1 MHTDTSLLAPP
12 LFPQTV
18 TPATPQCHPRIQTE
32 ISSTH
37 WSVLRTL
44 LLPPRSQIEKRL
56 CAFVRHPVDSQ
67 AVAFSDCTPVGFLK
81 ASNVQRLSENVPPK
95 GLHGRFPNPGRTG
108 CFQPPPERIPYVP
121 PARASDNVC
130 GKRHAADCGPS
141 RSSPAAVNPA
151 VVPEDGP
158 MSSPHRSGITD
169 AQATDCKS
177 ASTEDGG
184 PFRTDCSGLKII
196 TGTRGGLVRNEIHL
210 LHHPVIERHGISA
223 VATDGRKM
231 VPPDAPAPL
240 TLRHTAGKRS

>member
-1 MHTDTSLLAPP
+1 MHTDTSLLTPP

-37 WSVLRTL
+37 WHVLRTL
-44 LLPPRSQIEKRL
+44 LLHLRSRIEKRL
-56 CAFVRHPVDSQ
+56 CGFVCHSVDSH
-67 AVAFSDCTPVGFLK
+67 VIAFPDCTLVGFPEPTSVHHSP
-81 ASNVQRLSENVPPK
+81 ANSPPK
-95 GLHGRFPNPGRTG
+95 GPHGRFPNPGRTG
-108 CFQPPPERIPYVP
+108 CFQPLPPERIPYVP

-177 ASTEDGG
+177 ASAEDGG
-184 PFRTDCSGLKII
+184 SFRTDRCRIVNHHRD
-196 TGTRGGLVRNEIHL
+196 TGG
-210 LHHPVIERHGISA
+210 A
-223 VATDGRKM
+223 
-231 VPPDAPAPL
+231 DA
-240 TLRHTAGKRS
+240 

>member
-130 GKRHAADCGPS
+130 GKRHAEDCGPPPRGLS
-141 RSSPAAVNPA
+141 DRMASDRRKQLGRTGSGLSSPIAVQMTYLICA
-151 VVPEDGP
+151 
-158 MSSPHRSGITD
+158 
-169 AQATDCKS
+169 
-177 ASTEDGG
+177 
-184 PFRTDCSGLKII
+184 
-196 TGTRGGLVRNEIHL
+196 
-210 LHHPVIERHGISA
+210 
-223 VATDGRKM
+223 
-231 VPPDAPAPL
+231 
-240 TLRHTAGKRS
+240 